1 RVSLKLGLG
10 DLRLPESS
18 NPKSRLTSGSAL
30 VLVVAA
36 LDFVVHMIS
45 AANYGYF
52 RDELYYIV
60 SGQHLQLGYVDFPPL
75 IAYLAALIG
84 IVGDDSLFAIHAVPA
99 VVDGILVFVAGMIAR
114 ELGGGRKAQAIAAS
128 ATLL

>member
-60 SGQHLQLGYVDFPPL
+60 SGQHLQLGYVDFPGM
-75 IAYLAALIG
+75 IAYLAALMG
-84 IVGDDSLFAIHAVPA
+84 VVAGDDLVAIHVIPSLAGAAV
-99 VVDGILVFVAGMIAR
+99 VFVAGMMAR
-114 ELGGGRKAQAIAAS
+114 ELGGRRKAQILAA
-128 ATLL
+128 LG